1 MEKKT
6 MGAFISALRKANG
19 MTQQELADKLS
30 ILNKAVSRWERD
42 ECAPDISLIPALAEI
57 LGVTC
62 DELLKGERI
71 LTNPLQERSEHK
83 VEKQVKALIN
93 RAISNFKTLI
103 WISLALS
110 AVGLIC
116 MFGISYGAY
125 RPVIGFAVMCLFAVA
140 AFVVAVI
147 GTNKL
152 KEKKSENELFENV
165 SEELINRYNRIL
177 GNYSYVAFFAVTA
190 IFAVNI
196 VLAILIPIFLRLP
209 GYIVGMLTIASFL
222 KLFGWVVPALVLVFL
237 ALKDRYCA
245 WITGQPYIK
254 KKMEKNSKLILMNFL
269 QITVAVLSGVLFLI
283 APYFVAEKVW
293 SAEDTLLAIAYF
305 LLPASA
311 IIFAVYIIVGKLDR
325 KKLVLPGIRNLLF
338 CIPALLM
345 KGFHYSILYYPGPGS
360 NPVIQQIWDIDYFL
374 TALGTTL
381 TIFLLF
387 KIIKSL
393 KKEV

>member
-6 MGAFISALRKANG
+6 MGAFIAALRKANG
-19 MTQQELADKLS
+19 MTQQELADKLNIS
-30 ILNKAVSRWERD
+30 NKAVSRWERD

-71 LTNPLQERSEHK
+71 LSNPVQEKSEPK

-103 WISLALS
+103 WISFGLS

-116 MFGISYGAY
+116 MFGISYGAF
-125 RPVIGFAVMCLFAVA
+125 RPLIGFIIMCLFAVS
-140 AFVVAVI
+140 AFVISAI

-152 KEKKSENELFENV
+152 KEKKSENELFENA
-165 SEELINRYNRIL
+165 EETIIERYNDTLKI
-177 GNYSYVAFFAVTA
+177 YSYSAFCSAISAVVLS
-190 IFAVNI
+190 IPYLFYLSSYYVNS
-196 VLAILIPIFLRLP
+196 VLKFSD
-209 GYIVGMLTIASFL
+209 YF
-222 KLFGWVVPALVLVFL
+222 KLFWWLVPALMLLFYV
-237 ALKDRYCA
+237 LKDRYFA
-245 WITGQPYIK
+245 WITGKPYEK
-254 KKMEKNSKLILMNFL
+254 RATEKNSKLILMSFL

-283 APYFVAEKVW
+283 APYFVADKVW
-293 SAEDTLLAIAYF
+293 SVEDMLLVMAYF

-311 IIFAVYIIVGKLDR
+311 IIFAVYIIVGKSER
-325 KKLVLPGIRNLLF
+325 KKFVLPGIRNLLF
-338 CIPALLM
+338 CSPALLM

-360 NPVIQQIWDIDYFL
+360 NPVIHQIWDIDYFL
-374 TALGTTL
+374 TALGTTI

-387 KIIKSL
+387 KIINSL